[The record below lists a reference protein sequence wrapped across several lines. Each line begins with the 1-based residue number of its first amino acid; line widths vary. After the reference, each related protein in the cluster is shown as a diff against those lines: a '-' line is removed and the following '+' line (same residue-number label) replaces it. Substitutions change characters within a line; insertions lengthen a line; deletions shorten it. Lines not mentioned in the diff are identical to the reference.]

1 MNRYKAVSNFFLL
14 PILFIYVFIAACAHE
29 SLQHQEIGTKITQSF
44 KIGDKIFYLPEGE
57 WTVIATGDYT
67 SHLLTSFKPGPKF
80 NWVYLAD
87 IRGKRLNKAVLA
99 YANIQ
104 ASRASDWSD
113 QPCERTD
120 FYYKNDMKRSLKD
133 QFCLSV
139 AHNFPYL
146 MKAKGQYNEIGQ
158 RLMKDQIS
166 VPTTVMAAM
175 FTRYFLSDFIFITY
189 YFNPEVNGIT
199 PSKGDTWETN
209 DWNKK
214 FISRHP
220 EKQRYAEQM
229 VKWGNQM
236 VPLTLYGFNREGQ
249 EPQNIPNPPF

>member
-1 MNRYKAVSNFFLL
+1 MNRYKAANNLFLL
-14 PILFIYVFIAACAHE
+14 PILSICVFIAACAQE
-29 SLQHQEIGTKITQSF
+29 SLQHQEIGKKITQSF

-67 SHLLTSFKPGPKF
+67 SHLLASFQPGAKF

-87 IRGKRLNKAVLA
+87 IRGNILNKAVLA

-104 ASRASDWSD
+104 ANRASDWSD

-120 FYYKNDMKRSLKD
+120 YYYKNDMKRSLKD

-146 MKAKGQYNEIGQ
+146 MRANGQYNEIGK

-166 VPTTVMAAM
+166 VPRTVMAVM
-175 FTRYFLSDFIFITY
+175 FARYFLSDFIFITY
-189 YFNPEVNGIT
+189 YFNPEVNEIS
-199 PSKGDTWETN
+199 PSKRDTWETN

-214 FISRHP
+214 FISQYP
-220 EKQRYAEQM
+220 EKQKYAEQL

-236 VPLTLYGFNREGQ
+236 VPLILYGFNREGQ